1 MSEHRLGLA
10 SLAALCALSLVAPA
24 HAQSYPSRPITM
36 IEPFPPGG
44 PTDAV
49 ARIVAEGMRAAL
61 GQPVIIENVSG
72 AGGTIGVARL
82 ARAAPDGY
90 TIGIGQPVSHVFSGA
105 VYNVHY
111 DLLNDFQPIALL
123 SSSPLW
129 VLGSASLPANDISE
143 LIAWLKSN
151 PDKATFG
158 MIGQG
163 SPTHVWAIHFQTIT
177 GTRFQFVPYRGAAA
191 VMQELLAG
199 RLDLSGLEAPYTLPQ
214 VRSGK
219 VKAYAVLGETR
230 WPGAPAIPTIA
241 EAGVPGL
248 SMSLWYGLW
257 CPKGTPQEVIARLNA
272 AAVAALGDPELA
284 RRLGDLGQEIPPRAS
299 QTPEALGAFQKAEIA
314 KWWPISKA
322 ANIKAE

>member
-1 MSEHRLGLA
+1 
-10 SLAALCALSLVAPA
+10 
-24 HAQSYPSRPITM
+24 M

-72 AGGTIGVARL
+72 ASGTIGVARL

-90 TIGIGQPVSHVFSGA
+90 TIGIGQPASHVFSGA
-105 VYNVHY
+105 VYNVRY
-111 DLLNDFQPIALL
+111 DLLNDFEPIVLL

-129 VLGSASLPANDISE
+129 VLGSASLPANDIRE
-143 LIAWLKSN
+143 LIAWLKAN

-163 SPTHVWAIHFQTIT
+163 SPSHVWAIHFQTIT
-177 GTRFQFVPYRGAAA
+177 GTRLQFVPYRGAAA
-191 VMQELLAG
+191 VTQEMLAG
-199 RLDLSGLEAPYTLPQ
+199 RLDLAGLEAPYTLPQ

-219 VKAYAVLGETR
+219 VKAYAVLSETR
-230 WPGAPAIPTIA
+230 WPGAPEIPTIA

-257 CPKGTPQEVIARLNA
+257 CPKGTPKEVIARLNT
-272 AAVAALGDPELA
+272 AAVAALSDSLLA
-284 RRLGDLGQEIPPRAS
+284 HRLGDLGQEIPPRAS
-299 QTPEALGAFQKAEIA
+299 QTPEALGALQKAEIA
-314 KWWPISKA
+314 KWWPVIKA

>member
-1 MSEHRLGLA
+1 MSGYRLRIA
-10 SLAALCALSLVAPA
+10 SLATLCVLSGAPP
-24 HAQSYPSRPITM
+24 AQAQGYPSRPITM

-61 GQPVIIENVSG
+61 GEPVIIENISG

-105 VYNVHY
+105 VYNVRY
-111 DLLNDFQPIALL
+111 DLLNDFEPIALL

-129 VLGSASLPANDISE
+129 VLGSTSLPANDIRE
-143 LIAWLKSN
+143 LIAWLKAN

-158 MIGQG
+158 TIGQG

-199 RLDLSGLEAPYTLPQ
+199 RLDLSGLEAPFTLPQ

-219 VKAYAVLGETR
+219 IKAYAVLRDTR
-230 WPGAPAIPTIA
+230 WPGAPEVPTVA

-257 CPKGTPQEVIARLNA
+257 CPKGTPKEIVARLNA
-272 AAVAALGDPELA
+272 AAVAALGDSVLA
-284 RRLGDLGQEIPPRAS
+284 HRLADFGQELPPRDQ
-299 QTPEALGAFQKAEIA
+299 QTPEALRALQKAEIA
-314 KWWPISKA
+314 KWWPIITA
-322 ANIKAE
+322 ANIKVE